1 MNLPARAAHWS
12 GRHRKVAI
20 WGWLGFVVVAFMLG
34 NMIGAKQLTGVD
46 QFTGE
51 SHDAEK
57 ALDDAGL
64 RPIEEV
70 VLLKSDTLT
79 LDDAEFQAAANDVT
93 EPPLEGPVRR
103 GPEVAARRRDRGHRG
118 PPRRARQL
126 RRSPATRSRPRTG
139 SIPTLAATAAVQ
151 AEHPEMVIEQFG
163 GASADKAINE
173 TINEDIG
180 KAGMLSLP
188 ITLIILTIT
197 FGSLVAAGVPLLIGL
212 TSVLA
217 ALGLVAIPSLALPL
231 DANVNAVILMI
242 GLAVGVD
249 YSLFYLRR
257 EREERAAGRD
267 EVSALEVA
275 AATSGRAVLISGLT
289 VLVAMAG
296 MFISGDKAFISFA
309 YGTMIVVG
317 IAMFASLTVLPAV
330 LSWLGDRVEK
340 GRIPF
345 LGRRRRPAGESRFWT
360 AVIDRVTRRP
370 WLSIVLAGG
379 ALVALAIPA
388 LHMKTVIS
396 GVDDLPQDLAVIKT
410 YNQVKDVFPSE
421 GVTTSVVVE
430 ADDVRSSDV
439 ATQIDRAP
447 GIRSR
452 RPTRSC
458 PGPRSPT
465 ATTTPSPRST
475 SRAGATAPMRP
486 RPRALDEVRNQI
498 VPATVGGV
506 DATTVN
512 VSGDAAQSQDSR
524 DQSNSR
530 LPLIFAFVFG
540 LAFLLLLV
548 TFRSIVIPIKAIV
561 LNLLSVGAAYGV
573 LVLVF
578 QDGHG
583 ESLLGFTSNGGVAS
597 WLPLFLF
604 VILFGLSMDYHVF
617 ILSRVREAYDSGM
630 STGDAVRSAISST
643 AGTVTSAAF
652 VMFGVF
658 AVFATL
664 SFIDLKELG
673 VGLAAAVLID
683 ATIIRGVLLPA
694 SMKVLGDW
702 NWYLPSWLEWLPR
715 MGSETPD
722 LPPADT
728 PEAGGAE
735 RAAEARAGAGL
746 MALIEVEHLSKQL
759 RAGAGGRG
767 PELLDR
773 GGHDRRLPRPQRLR
787 EDDDAAL
794 AARAGDAELRH
805 GDDRGPAVRRARGP
819 PARGRGDARG
829 EHPPRPQRPQ
839 PPADRGRRGADA
851 ALARRRAARAGRS
864 RRARPTGAAASSRSA
879 CISAS
884 ASPRPWSAIR
894 RS

>member
-1 MNLPARAAHWS
+1 MKSRVIQDEPDRSNGGTSPADPPGRARQAMNLPARAARWS

-20 WGWLGFVVVAFMLG
+20 FGWLGFVVVAFMLG
-34 NMIGAKQLTGVD
+34 NMIGANQLTGVD
-46 QFTGE
+46 QYTGE
-51 SHDAEK
+51 SHDAEQ

-79 LDDAEFQAAANDVT
+79 LDDPEFQAAAEDVT
-93 EPPLEGPVRR
+93 GRLAKVPYVEDLKSPLDGHT
-103 GPEVAARRRDRGHRG
+103 EVTPDGHAALVNFTIAGDSIEAKDRVD
-118 PPRRARQL
+118 
-126 RRSPATRSRPRTG
+126 
-139 SIPTLAATAAVQ
+139 PTLAATAAVQ
-151 AEHPEMVIEQFG
+151 AENPDMVIEQFG
-163 GASADKAINE
+163 GASAEKAING
-173 TINEDIG
+173 TITDDIG

-317 IAMFASLTVLPAV
+317 IAMFASLTVLPAI

-345 LGRRRRPAGESRFWT
+345 LGRRRRPGGESRFWT

-379 ALVALAIPA
+379 ALVALSIPA

-410 YNQVKDVFPSE
+410 YNQVKAVFPSE
-421 GVTTSVVVE
+421 GVTTTVVVE
-430 ADDVRSSDV
+430 ADDVRSGDV
-439 ATQIDRAP
+439 ATQITALKDQVKASDSFLP
-447 GIRSR
+447 GTSVTYSDDGTVAEIDI
-452 RPTRSC
+452 
-458 PGPRSPT
+458 
-465 ATTTPSPRST
+465 PSQGNGTDAAST
-475 SRAGATAPMRP
+475 N
-486 RPRALDEVRNQI
+486 ALDEVRNQI
-498 VPATVGGV
+498 VPATVGGL
-506 DATTVN
+506 DTTTVN

-524 DQSNSR
+524 SQSNSR

-573 LVLVF
+573 VVLAF
-578 QDGHG
+578 QDGHA
-583 ESLLGFTSNGGVAS
+583 ESLLGFNSNGGVAS

-643 AGTVTSAAF
+643 AGTVTSAAA

-664 SFIDLKELG
+664 QFIDLKELG

-683 ATIIRGVLLPA
+683 ATIVRGVLLPA

-722 LPPADT
+722 LPPPPAEA
-728 PEAGGAE
+728 PEAE
-735 RAAEARAGAGL
+735 EP
-746 MALIEVEHLSKQL
+746 SKPTK
-759 RAGAGGRG
+759 
-767 PELLDR
+767 PE
-773 GGHDRRLPRPQRLR
+773 PV
-787 EDDDAAL
+787 
-794 AARAGDAELRH
+794 
-805 GDDRGPAVRRARGP
+805 AV
-819 PARGRGDARG
+819 
-829 EHPPRPQRPQ
+829 
-839 PPADRGRRGADA
+839 
-851 ALARRRAARAGRS
+851 
-864 RRARPTGAAASSRSA
+864 
-879 CISAS
+879 
-884 ASPRPWSAIR
+884 
-894 RS
+894 